1 MNKKKTP
8 AGQMALGGVLGALA
22 VVIMSLG
29 TLIPVMTYVCPM
41 ACALLLEAVRLTCG
55 QRVAWAWYGAV
66 ALLGLLLS
74 PDKEAAALYAF
85 MGYYPIVKPKLDG
98 KKLSWLFKGVLF
110 NGSIVLM
117 YFFLLRILGI
127 EALTEEFREMGGI
140 MLAVLLLLGNVT
152 FFLLD
157 RLLSKLGQKWKGKR

>member
-41 ACALLLEAVRLTCG
+41 ACALLLEAVRLICG

-66 ALLGLLLS
+66 AILGLLLS
-74 PDKEAAALYAF
+74 PDKEAAALF
-85 MGYYPIVKPKLDG
+85 VFLGYYPVVKPRLDG
-98 KKLSWLFKGVLF
+98 KKLSWLYKGVLF

-117 YFFLLRILGI
+117 YFFLLRIFGM
-127 EALTEEFREMGGI
+127 EALVEEFRELGGI

-157 RLLSKLGQKWKGKR
+157 RLLSRLGQKWKGKR